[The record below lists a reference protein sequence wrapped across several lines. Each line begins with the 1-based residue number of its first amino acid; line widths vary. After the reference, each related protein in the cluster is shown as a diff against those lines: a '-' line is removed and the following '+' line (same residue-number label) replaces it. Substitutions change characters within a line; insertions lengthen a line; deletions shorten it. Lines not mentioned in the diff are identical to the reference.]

1 MSDEQQQSLREYS
14 YEVIAFP
21 NAVPPVPHNQA
32 TMPREHPAPDISQ
45 DSIFMP
51 PVTVAPAAHL
61 AYPHRMGYAP
71 HYGPIPP
78 WDGATHV
85 HHQTPHAPQFN
96 DNIAPAQPC
105 GAVTATASRPPFSDM
120 SLNIAENTPDPPRRR
135 PKRSRQDFDDGC
147 YNPTVPGTSMA
158 NIYRNLATRFIND
171 PRSNITAMR
180 MESSAGH
187 SKVVFELEIPNDA

>member
-1 MSDEQQQSLREYS
+1 
-14 YEVIAFP
+14 
-21 NAVPPVPHNQA
+21 
-32 TMPREHPAPDISQ
+32 
-45 DSIFMP
+45 MP

-61 AYPHRMGYAP
+61 AYPHRVGYAP

-78 WDGATHV
+78 VSTFTGEKSAHFRELERPLQWDGATHV
-85 HHQTPHAPQFN
+85 HHQIPHAPQLN

-105 GAVTATASRPPFSDM
+105 GAATATASRPPFLVCIFCHPYFLPSKRPTQDM

-158 NIYRNLATRFIND
+158 NIYRNLATQFIND